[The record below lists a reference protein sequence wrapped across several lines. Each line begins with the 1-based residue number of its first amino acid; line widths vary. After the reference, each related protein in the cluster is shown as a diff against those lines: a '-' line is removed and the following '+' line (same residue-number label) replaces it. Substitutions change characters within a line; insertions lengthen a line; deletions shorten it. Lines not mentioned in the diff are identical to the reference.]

1 MPLKP
6 WKVTYFNGRG
16 RAEGIR
22 MVLVE
27 AGVPFEDIRI
37 TKQQWATMKEST
49 PTHTLPILELED
61 GTVLS
66 QSSAILRYL
75 GRKFGMYSDNITE
88 QYRIDL
94 VMNMIDDLV
103 DKILVPTLLEKD
115 PVLKAG
121 KMKTVEAE
129 DLPGYM
135 KVLTRELK
143 AGGNGFFVG
152 TKLSIADVKIFTV
165 IENIAGA
172 FPATMAKWDDLRE
185 FKKSIESRPRIAAWI
200 KDRPKSWF

>member
-143 AGGNGFFVG
+143 AG
-152 TKLSIADVKIFTV
+152 
-165 IENIAGA
+165 A
-172 FPATMAKWDDLRE
+172 FY
-185 FKKSIESRPRIAAWI
+185 SRCQNLHCH
-200 KDRPKSWF
+200 